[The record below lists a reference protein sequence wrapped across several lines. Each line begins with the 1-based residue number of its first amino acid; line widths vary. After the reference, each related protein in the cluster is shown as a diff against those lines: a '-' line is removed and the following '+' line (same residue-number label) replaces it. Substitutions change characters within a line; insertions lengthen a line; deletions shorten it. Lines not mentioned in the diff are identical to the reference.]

1 LKLCCGSLAVG
12 LAALLAGCQFPAP
25 PNKDLPP
32 DATRVC
38 EPASHVCTD
47 GVATHCSDDGTSST
61 TETCTFGCAVSGDR
75 CADLDPS
82 NGLAA
87 QLDEART
94 ADPLVLTGD
103 AVIDTTAG
111 TITNGDGT
119 NVLARSTTI
128 TGGPVEILAISVG
141 SLQVQNVTVRGARAL
156 AILSHGDVTITGH
169 FSASARN
176 DVAGAGAMSG
186 TAACAGTVGSHDG
199 ANSASGGGGGG
210 FGTAGARGGRGGSL
224 DYGLG
229 GAADGNPEIEPLRGG
244 CPGAGSTAFAAG
256 GSGGGAIQLSTRG
269 AVRLAD
275 GAFLSANG
283 GGASGGPSDPL
294 LCSTVPDGPCF
305 AGSGGGSGGG
315 LLIESA
321 ALVLEGR
328 SGLVANGGSGHMG
341 TSPASAAS
349 DGLLSEQPSPAF
361 VPCAGTPCPRGGS
374 GGARE
379 ALPEAGQGVST
390 GEAAGGGG
398 AVGRIRINLPRAA
411 QPQVEAPVLSPA
423 PSIANASVR

>member
-1 LKLCCGSLAVG
+1 MKLCCDSLAVG

-119 NVLARSTTI
+119 NVLVRSTTI

-141 SLQVQNVTVRGARAL
+141 SLQVQNVTVRGSRAL

-169 FSASARN
+169 FSASA
-176 DVAGAGAMSG
+176 DHIVAGPGAIG
-186 TAACAGTVGSHDG
+186 DALAACVGKRGGFD
-199 ANSASGGGGGG
+199 AAARNYGGGGGG
-210 FGTAGARGGRGGSL
+210 GHGTAGADGGRAFNLMAGA
-224 DYGLG
+224 G
-229 GAADGNPEIEPLRGG
+229 GAPVGSADLQPLHGG
-244 CPGAGSTAFAAG
+244 CPGASSSPFESA
-256 GSGGGAIQLSTRG
+256 GSGGGAVQVSTRG
-269 AVRLAD
+269 NVRLAA

-283 GGASGGPSDPL
+283 GGGSGGVDDPFNCL
-294 LCSTVPDGPCF
+294 TGVACY
-305 AGSGGGSGGG
+305 AGAGGGSGGA
-315 LLIESA
+315 LLIEA
-321 ALVLEGR
+321 AAVVLEAN
-328 SGLVANGGSGHMG
+328 SGIVANGGSGHMG
-341 TSPASAAS
+341 TLPPSAAS
-349 DGLLSEQPSPAF
+349 NGLLSEQASPTF
-361 VPCAGTPCPRGGS
+361 IPCSGTPCPRGGS
-374 GGARE
+374 GGARD
-379 ALPEAGQGVST
+379 ALPMAGGPVTT
-390 GEAAGGGG
+390 GEGAGGGG
-398 AVGRIRINLPRAA
+398 AIGRTRINLPAA
-411 QPQVEAPVLSPA
+411 GQPQATSPILSPI
-423 PSIANASVR
+423 PSISNVSIR

>member
-1 LKLCCGSLAVG
+1 
-12 LAALLAGCQFPAP
+12 
-25 PNKDLPP
+25 
-32 DATRVC
+32 
-38 EPASHVCTD
+38 
-47 GVATHCSDDGTSST
+47 
-61 TETCTFGCAVSGDR
+61 
-75 CADLDPS
+75 
-82 NGLAA
+82 
-87 QLDEART
+87 
-94 ADPLVLTGD
+94 
-103 AVIDTTAG
+103 
-111 TITNGDGT
+111 
-119 NVLARSTTI
+119 
-128 TGGPVEILAISVG
+128 
-141 SLQVQNVTVRGARAL
+141 
-156 AILSHGDVTITGH
+156 
-169 FSASARN
+169 
-176 DVAGAGAMSG
+176 MSG

-374 GGARE
+374 WRRARST
-379 ALPEAGQGVST
+379 ARWQAKGPVST

-398 AVGRIRINLPRAA
+398 ADRSDRGSICLRAA
-411 QPQVEAPVLSPA
+411 QPQVDLTSPEPIPRRTSRERRPHWGPRRDDSGSEPTRPA
-423 PSIANASVR
+423 ECSHHGGVQRHDIR